1 MASKRKDPG
10 RRALSEEERAE
21 KRAAERKLMAEAV
34 EQLRSSEGWQRWLQ
48 VRRHFHTYS
57 FHNQLLIAYQRP
69 WATRVAGFRRW
80 LSLGYAVRKGERG
93 IRIWAPCP
101 PSKKQ
106 LAEWRAAGED
116 PEEPPRTYFRLVAV
130 FDRSQVEPLPEFPG
144 GPLDLDPP
152 IKPVDGDNLAHLFK
166 PLARFGDSLG
176 FAVAVEEIPGA
187 AHGYCEPA
195 ARRIAVEAVS
205 AEFSANAQVKTE
217 VHELAH
223 ALVRCERAEEDPELS
238 YAEEEV
244 VVECVAYTVCST
256 LGLDTGGF
264 SVPYLASWGEG
275 GEIERYAALIDRLAS
290 RLEDAALA
298 AGAPDGD
305 VEEELAAA

>member
-1 MASKRKDPG
+1 VLTVGGALASRRDGGAGELGVQQAQERAHVRLVLRAVVGVVG
-10 RRALSEEERAE
+10 RRRRPSGRAPG
-21 KRAAERKLMAEAV
+21 AHQGLEADEV
-34 EQLRSSEGWQRWLQ
+34 DGL
-48 VRRHFHTYS
+48 F
-57 FHNQLLIAYQRP
+57 
-69 WATRVAGFRRW
+69 
-80 LSLGYAVRKGERG
+80 
-93 IRIWAPCP
+93 
-101 PSKKQ
+101 
-106 LAEWRAAGED
+106 
-116 PEEPPRTYFRLVAV
+116 
-130 FDRSQVEPLPEFPG
+130 EPL
-144 GPLDLDPP
+144 
-152 IKPVDGDNLAHLFK
+152 AQ
-166 PLARFGDSLG
+166 FGDSLG
-176 FAVAVEEIPGA
+176 FAVAVEEIPGD

-195 ARRIAVEAVS
+195 AKRIAVEAVS

-298 AGAPDGD
+298 VDAPE